1 MRILFFVHR
10 FGRDVVGGPEQHLW
24 NLAEQ
29 MARMGCRVEVATT
42 CPAELSAWH
51 RFGERWHPQ
60 SRKPTTETIEVKGAT
75 YPIEIIR
82 FPVRNLPRPVGL
94 FYGKLL
100 QRRWE
105 REEQAMQPAET
116 FSLPYRPNGP
126 LLLTGWHLPDLT
138 EEGKMARWTMRH
150 AALQLPPTHQAALHL
165 QGWAPRQVT
174 IQFEH
179 RGQTRTVFQGKNSFQ
194 VNIPLD
200 DCSDPSVGVL
210 TVDKLWRPWFD
221 TRSLGVQ
228 LTHISLST
236 PGSIHLAPFHVDH
249 RLLRAYD
256 KNAFINAY
264 IERAHRRPHFYGRM
278 FDQLRGPLCPGMT
291 RFLKTNAN
299 RYDWVLT
306 GTLPFS
312 TVSTAAAIHRKTPF
326 RLAVLPLFHVDDDF
340 YYWRHYAHALRKAD
354 LCLANSWFSNETF
367 FPAVATKSYLAGAGV
382 NDALFRRSSISGA
395 RFRKRHGFAPDE
407 KIVLCVGRKSGAKL
421 YRTVAKAVDNI
432 QDRVRCRF
440 VLVGQDEDRMAISF
454 PTTTYL
460 GVLPQDELLD
470 AYDAC
475 DVFCLMSES
484 ESFGLPFVEAWMR
497 EKPVIGNANCAPV
510 AHLIQHG
517 VTGLLAS
524 HREQLEQFLVEL
536 LNDPERCRAYGK
548 AGLEQSLRSCT
559 WQVITRNLLDRLD
572 AAGKE

>member
-1 MRILFFVHR
+1 MRVLFFVHR
-10 FGRDVVGGPEQHLW
+10 FGRDLVGGPEQHLW

-29 MARMGCRVEVATT
+29 MARMGCRVDVATT
-42 CPAELSAWH
+42 CEAELSSRY
-51 RFGERWHPQ
+51 RFGERW
-60 SRKPTTETIEVKGAT
+60 KPLTGKPSSECAEVKGAT
-75 YPIEIIR
+75 YPIEIFR
-82 FPVRNLPRPVGL
+82 FPVRNLAAPVAL
-94 FYGKLL
+94 LYGKLL

-105 REEQAMQPAET
+105 REEQAMQPAGP
-116 FSLPYRPNGP
+116 FPLPYRPNGP

-138 EEGKMARWTMRH
+138 EEGEMARWTMRR
-150 AALQLPPTHQAALHL
+150 AALQLPPTQQAALHL
-165 QGWAPRQVT
+165 QGLAPRHLT

-179 RGQTRTVFQGKNSFQ
+179 LGQTRKVFQGKGPFQ
-194 VNIPLD
+194 VNIPLED
-200 DCSDPSVGVL
+200 SSDPSIGVL
-210 TVDKLWRPWFD
+210 MVDKLSRPWFE

-228 LTHISLST
+228 LSHISLSSQ
-236 PGSIHLAPFHVDH
+236 GSIHLAPFHVDH
-249 RLLRAYD
+249 RRLRAYD

-264 IERAHRRPHFYGRM
+264 IERAHRRPRFYGQL
-278 FDQLRGPLCPGMT
+278 FDQLRGPLCPGME
-291 RFLKTNAN
+291 RFLQTQAS
-299 RYDWVLT
+299 RYDWVLA

-312 TVSTAAAIHRKTPF
+312 TVPVAEAIRCKTPF

-354 LCLANSWFSNETF
+354 LCLANSWFAHETF
-367 FPAVATKSYLAGAGV
+367 FPAVAAKSYLAGAGV

-407 KIVLCVGRKSGAKL
+407 KIVLCVGRKSGTKL

-440 VLVGQDEDRMAISF
+440 VLVGQDEDHMAISF

-460 GVLPQDELLD
+460 GVLPQEELLD

-510 AHLIQHG
+510 ANLIQHG

-524 HREQLEQFLVEL
+524 HREELQEFLVEL
-536 LNDPERCRAYGK
+536 LNDPERGRAYGK
-548 AGLEQSLRSCT
+548 AGLEQSLRSFT